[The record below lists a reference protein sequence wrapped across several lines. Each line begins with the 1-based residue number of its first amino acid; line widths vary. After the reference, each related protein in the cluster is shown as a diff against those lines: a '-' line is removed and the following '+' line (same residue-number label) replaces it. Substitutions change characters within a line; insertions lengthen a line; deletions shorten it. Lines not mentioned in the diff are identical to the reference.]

1 MTFPTLLPPMPAQ
14 TLALSRY
21 DVACRALA
29 EAKAVD
35 DIVEVVGQA
44 NAIHAYARQA
54 KNRQMEID
62 AAELRI
68 RAERRLGEL
77 MAAQKAKVGV
87 AKPPPP
93 AGRNGRVVAKPDH
106 MPPTLSEA
114 GIDKNLAHRARTYA
128 AVPQETFEQLLT
140 HKRQGE
146 NRRVVLD
153 PDGQAATGDVE
164 RIAPAAGDG
173 LAAGNDRLARLVRL
187 VSELRRRLAG
197 LIEEN
202 GALKIREK
210 MWKERALAAGWTERK
225 VGANEVKPPSPALS
239 PYPPI

>member
-1 MTFPTLLPPMPAQ
+1 MPAQ

-35 DIVEVVGQA
+35 DIVEIVGQA
-44 NAIHAYARQA
+44 NAVHAYARQA

-62 AAELRI
+62 AAEIRI

-77 MAAQKAKVGV
+77 MAAQKATVGV

-114 GIDKNLAHRARTYA
+114 GIDKNLEHRARTYA
-128 AVPQETFEQLLT
+128 AVPEQKFEQLLT
-140 HKRQGE
+140 DKRQGE
-146 NRRVVLD
+146 NRRVVLP
-153 PDGQAATGDVE
+153 PDVQAEAEATRDIE
-164 RIAPAAGDG
+164 SERDARIAPAGADG
-173 LAAGNDRLARLVRL
+173 LAAENDGLARQVAG
-187 VSELRRRLAG
+187 LRRRLAA
-197 LIEEN
+197 LTEEN
-202 GALKIREK
+202 GILKDRAM
-210 MWKERALAAGWTERK
+210 MWKERALAAGWTER
-225 VGANEVKPPSPALS
+225 AA
-239 PYPPI
+239 

>member
-1 MTFPTLLPPMPAQ
+1 MTFASTLLPMPAQ

-44 NAIHAYARQA
+44 NAVHAYARQA

-62 AAELRI
+62 AAEIRI

-77 MAAQKAKVGV
+77 MAAQKASIGP
-87 AKPPPP
+87 AP
-93 AGRNGRVVAKPDH
+93 AGRRPVKIGLNQNPITKP
-106 MPPTLSEA
+106 PSLTEA

-128 AVPQETFEQLLT
+128 AVPTERFEQLLT
-140 HKRQGE
+140 DKRQSE

-153 PDGQAATGDVE
+153 PDVEAATGDVE
-164 RIAPAAGDG
+164 RIAPAGADG
-173 LAAGNDRLARLVRL
+173 LAAGNDRLARQVAG
-187 VSELRRRLAG
+187 LRRRLAA

-202 GALKIREK
+202 GALKDCAK
-210 MWKERALAAGWTERK
+210 MWKERALAAGWTER
-225 VGANEVKPPSPALS
+225 AA
-239 PYPPI
+239 